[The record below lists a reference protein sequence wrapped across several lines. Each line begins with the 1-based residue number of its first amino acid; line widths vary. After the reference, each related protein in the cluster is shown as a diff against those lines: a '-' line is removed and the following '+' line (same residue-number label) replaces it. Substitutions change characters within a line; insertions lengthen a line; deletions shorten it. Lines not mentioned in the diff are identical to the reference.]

1 MFNVSLQILILE
13 IMRGI
18 QAKWRE
24 VASLDR
30 HVLLKKLKDVLDSLR
45 GRVAG
50 RNKDDADEAI
60 SMVSLCNSFEALIM
74 LLVCQCL

>member
-1 MFNVSLQILILE
+1 MFGVSLQILIFE
-13 IMRGI
+13 IMHGI

-30 HVLLKKLKDVLDSLR
+30 HVLLKKLRDVLDSLR

-60 SMVSLCNSFEALIM
+60 SMVSLCNSFKDLIM
-74 LLVCQCL
+74 LSV